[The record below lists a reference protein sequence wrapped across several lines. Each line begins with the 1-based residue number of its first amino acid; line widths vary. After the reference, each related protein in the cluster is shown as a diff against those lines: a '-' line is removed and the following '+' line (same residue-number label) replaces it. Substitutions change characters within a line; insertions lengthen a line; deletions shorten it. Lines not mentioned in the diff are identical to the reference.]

1 MKVKELIK
9 ELSKYDDDLD
19 VIIWDRLDD
28 NSNISWIAESYSN
41 DQDMEL
47 IIATDLYDLDN
58 FIYCSREVKN
68 VK

>member
-28 NSNISWIAESYSN
+28 NSNISWIAESGAK
-41 DQDMEL
+41 DKDMEL
-47 IIATDLYDLDN
+47 VIATDLYDLDD
-58 FIYCSREVKN
+58 FIHCSREDS
-68 VK
+68 

>member
-28 NSNISWIAESYSN
+28 NSNISWIAESGAK
-41 DQDMEL
+41 DEDMEL
-47 IIATDLYDLDN
+47 VIATDLYDLDD
-58 FIYCSREVKN
+58 FIRCSREDS
-68 VK
+68 